1 MDYYGGVGGL
11 QNVLGG
17 GTAINATVNFGGQQD
32 IIGTAISNTVNNG
45 GEEFVDGGN
54 ASGTTVTV
62 ATNT

>member
-1 MDYYGGVGGL
+1 MSSIL
-11 QNVLGG
+11 PRRLM
-17 GTAINATVNFGGQQD
+17 TLLRANATVNFGGQQD
-32 IIGTAISNTVNNG
+32 IIGTAISTTVNNG